1 MQNQQKISMN
11 YHVHQIEIFGLFITQ

>member
-11 YHVHQIEIFGLFITQ
+11 CHVSQIEIFGLFITQ

>member
-11 YHVHQIEIFGLFITQ
+11 CHVHQIEIFGLFITQ